1 VLENPTDQ
9 ILLLSHH
16 PADASF
22 LAEIAV
28 SQRAQLV
35 LAVDETDLIAKISH
49 YRQNGTLSAVFVDV
63 SSAEQL
69 RKFEFE
75 LQSKLGSGPALEV
88 ARMVHFVSGEPLYA
102 NREVMQ
108 SPYFST
114 YSERKPYDFR
124 ASADFYARS
133 FARIEEFGSIL
144 KMGFDAGSRDQA
156 IEWMKKEMLS
166 KGASIE
172 WTLKFLKALDE
183 VLEVSFPSRFDGSIT
198 FQDGALIIS
207 LSTKS
212 HLDRESFRA
221 DRILETGVSV
231 MVSAQS
237 VILFIPVF
245 LQPADAMKAFR
256 FYKVFP

>member
-1 VLENPTDQ
+1 MLENPTDQ

-28 SQRAQLV
+28 SQRARLE
-35 LAVDETDLIAKISH
+35 LAVDLIDLIAKISQ
-49 YRQNGTLSAVFVDV
+49 YRQSGVLSAIFVDV
-63 SSAEQL
+63 SSADQL

-88 ARMVHFVSGEPLYA
+88 ARMVHFISGEPLFA
-102 NREVMQ
+102 NREIMQ

-114 YSERKPYDFR
+114 FSERKPYDFR
-124 ASADFYARS
+124 TSAEFYARS
-133 FARIEEFGSIL
+133 FAGLSEFDARS
-144 KMGFDAGSRDQA
+144 KMGFDSGSRIQA

-166 KGASIE
+166 KGSSIE
-172 WTLKFLKALDE
+172 WALKFLKVLDE
-183 VLEVSFPSRFDGSIT
+183 VLDISFPARFDGSIH
-198 FQDGALIIS
+198 FQDGALIVA
-207 LSTKS
+207 LNAKS
-212 HLDRESFRA
+212 AFDRERFRA

-231 MVSAQS
+231 MVSSQA
-237 VILFIPVF
+237 VVLMIPVF
-245 LQPADAMKAFR
+245 LQHTDAAKAFR